1 MAVPLCLELLLKNK
15 IEVELQFPLSAPSV
29 EEGWGIRIE
38 KVVLNQ
44 KSLGAHE
51 SRNTLVEK
59 DIFKK
64 IVVFSF
70 VLISVERY
78 KLMRAGIFIILVSK
92 WKSITGNSIWG

>member
-1 MAVPLCLELLLKNK
+1 M
-15 IEVELQFPLSAPSV
+15 
-29 EEGWGIRIE
+29 

-51 SRNTLVEK
+51 ARNPLVEK
-59 DIFKK
+59 YTFKK

-78 KLMRAGIFIILVSK
+78 KLMRAGIFIIVSK